1 MIFIIGIIIGG
12 AVVIFA
18 LQNLEPV
25 MVSFMG
31 WNFEGSIG
39 FIVLA
44 SLFAGVVI
52 SLLFSLSTF
61 ISGMMAQSKLKGHN
75 QALNNELE
83 KHKEMLSQA
92 NQKIADT
99 EKVVIVEERNIIN

>member
-1 MIFIIGIIIGG
+1 MTFIIGIIMGG

-18 LQNLEPV
+18 LQNLEPI

-31 WNFEGSIG
+31 WNFEGSVG

-44 SLFAGVVI
+44 ALFAGVVI

-75 QALNNELE
+75 QALSNELE
-83 KHKEMLSQA
+83 KHKEMLNQA
-92 NQKIADT
+92 NQKIAET
-99 EKVVIVEERNIIN
+99 EKVVNNSGGNY